1 MFRER
6 NVGRG
11 RVIPTRRGPV
21 VLSLLVGLIVVAGCT
36 THRELDSAAGVGTG
50 GAITDG
56 ATTTVAASFITLP
69 PDSGVAI
76 TSPPAGETLPPLV
89 PPDNGSSVTSL
100 ASSSPPVPATSV
112 FTVSSTVAAKPAPPT
127 PTTPR
132 PTPTTGAVAPT
143 PTCTAKGSTGAV
155 GNGAGALSTLVGAD
169 IRVGLHECFERIVIE
184 LRGAGSFPGF
194 SVGYGDASVAGG
206 AALLITLGS
215 SMAGGGTGYSGA
227 TDIFPSGFALIKE
240 LRLTSDS
247 DGQMVWAIGV
257 DQQRKFVVSHLSDP
271 ARLVVDI
278 QK

>member
-6 NVGRG
+6 NVGRS
-11 RVIPTRRGPV
+11 RVIPTRRGSV

-36 THRELDSAAGVGTG
+36 THRDLDSAAGVGTG
-50 GAITDG
+50 GAVTDG
-56 ATTTVAASFITLP
+56 ATTTLPASFITLP
-69 PDSGVAI
+69 ADSGALV

-89 PPDNGSSVTSL
+89 APGDGSTATSL
-100 ASSSPPVPATSV
+100 ASSSPPVPPTSV
-112 FTVSSTVAAKPAPPT
+112 FTVSSTVAPRPAPT
-127 PTTPR
+127 PTTPL
-132 PTPTTGAVAPT
+132 PTPTTQAVAPI
-143 PTCTAKGSTGAV
+143 PTCAAKGSTGGV
-155 GNGAGALSTLVGAD
+155 GNGAGALSPLVGAD

-184 LRGAGSFPGF
+184 LRGEGSFPGF